1 MREVDAPLVA
11 ISWTPVVFHLSG
23 HCTHAT
29 EKQNKVPKIWY
40 KIQALCYGFDEVD
53 FHARINDFP
62 SFMVS
67 CLENIRLK
75 LKSCCPQGNSL
86 RKSKDTEEA
95 SNYRALSY
103 LK

>member
-1 MREVDAPLVA
+1 MPHWLPSVGLLLFFIYLDIL
-11 ISWTPVVFHLSG
+11 LMLQK
-23 HCTHAT
+23 
-29 EKQNKVPKIWY
+29 KQNKVPKIWY

-86 RKSKDTEEA
+86 SKKKDTEEA
-95 SNYRALSY
+95 SNYRGLSY